1 MKVLPQHRFRPRKEG
16 LPSDARNG
24 EVVRK
29 EWVPGQPVGDSLTRD
44 AGRLLA
50 TLGQAETSAFVDPT
64 DPASVLIHR
73 RRSGISVGAGRFALA
88 AAEALVRGDLACWSA
103 AASGRRNLQLTDAG
117 EAHLRRGLAPEAA
130 MAFFHQHRGN
140 GDGHDRDRCRTD
152 AGTRRCGGEPARLAA
167 PPQGPQRRAD
177 DRRGLLSGRG
187 ASADGHHAGGA
198 AAGRHRALGRDAER
212 AAVLHRPAMPQTG
225 WLRPARG
232 CGTPSM
238 PSAAISAICCWISAA
253 S

>member
-29 EWVPGQPVGDSLTRD
+29 EGGRD
-44 AGRLLA
+44 NLSAIPSRGIGRLLA

-130 MAFFHQHRGN
+130 MAFFHQHRATEMATIE
-140 GDGHDRDRCRTD
+140 TD
-152 AGTRRCGGEPARLAA
+152 AGPTRVRVDAEESPL
-167 PPQGPQRRAD
+167 
-177 DRRGLLSGRG
+177 
-187 ASADGHHAGGA
+187 DGFA
-198 AAGRHRALGRDAER
+198 AARTVRASR
-212 AAVLHRPAMPQTG
+212 
-225 WLRPARG
+225 
-232 CGTPSM
+232 
-238 PSAAISAICCWISAA
+238 
-253 S
+253 